1 MDEQQFIY
9 GRLKYLTEQVN
20 FLMDA
25 IEKQQ
30 DLLGKLSGII
40 EQMLSP
46 EYASKQA
53 KLAEM
58 KDVAD
63 KIEFIR
69 KHVKNVGR

>member
-9 GRLKYLTEQVN
+9 GRLKFLTEQVN
-20 FLMDA
+20 FLTDT

-30 DLLGKLSGII
+30 DLLGKLFNLI
-40 EQMLSP
+40 EKMQSP

-58 KDVAD
+58 KDVAE
-63 KIEFIR
+63 KIKFIR
-69 KHVKNVGR
+69 EYMKK